1 MSPRSRILI
10 QRLSVP
16 LGLLWVTWLVA
27 FAWRPLMLG
36 FYDDDWI
43 SLLLRTRDYGP
54 LSWDRFASFMH
65 HYLNRPC
72 IGVTTYLMSLV
83 GGESAVAW
91 HLAVAGLSLGAAI
104 CLRSMLRAL
113 LALLDVRD
121 RWPADLGAAIWLA
134 FPWMLGTT
142 AWPTLTP
149 TLVAMMGFA
158 LAATVLFR
166 AWRRGRSPWLAPATL
181 LLVGLLTYESFYGQ
195 LVCLLLIGLVLGVP
209 RRVGWRSFATTAG
222 ALMVVQVAAV
232 VWNRASATINPS
244 MPNKSFNPDWPL
256 RLVDNVLRLP
266 RAVHYPLEG
275 LSPVPEFLLAAVL
288 LGGATLLLIRLRR
301 RDERSR
307 ARHSLGVLLVAG
319 VGVVLGCA
327 VLAGAGY
334 GVSGL
339 GPESRTTQVF
349 SFWLAVAWTV
359 TLSAAVT
366 AHRGLR
372 YGCTGV
378 AVASIGLLA
387 IAGYLRGRV
396 WSEVWDIQ
404 RATLARVAVSEL
416 EQARDGAAVLL
427 IGPHRHK
434 RVTTFPYHWV
444 VSGAMHYTY
453 PSLSHLT
460 FYPAREDWQTR
471 WDGQRVEQR
480 RRDGHVLNIH
490 DTDEVW
496 FWVGETG
503 AVYAAE
509 APFTHPRSSAVRP
522 ADAANGG
529 GQPAGARA
537 ADSGPRFS
545 AAPAPDDLVN
555 HRGN

>member
-1 MSPRSRILI
+1 MSTRSGILVR
-10 QRLSVP
+10 RLSFP
-16 LGLLWVTWLVA
+16 LGLLLVTWLVA

-65 HYLNRPC
+65 HYLNRPS

-83 GGESAVAW
+83 GGESAVRW
-91 HLAVAGLSLGAAI
+91 HLAVAALSLGAAF

-113 LALLDVRD
+113 LALLEVRE

-166 AWRRGRSPWLAPATL
+166 AWRRGRSPWFVPAAL

-195 LVCLLLIGLVLGVP
+195 LVCLLLIGLVVGVP
-209 RRVGWRSFATTAG
+209 QRVRWRSFAQTAG
-222 ALMVVQVAAV
+222 ALIVVQLVAA
-232 VWNRASATINPS
+232 VWNRASASINPS

-256 RLVDNVLRLP
+256 QLVDNLLRLP
-266 RAVHYPLEG
+266 RVIHYPLEG

-288 LGGATLLLIRLRR
+288 LGGGALLLVRLGGQ
-301 RDERSR
+301 DEVSR
-307 ARHSLGVLLVAG
+307 ARHSLGVLVVAG

-349 SFWLAVAWTV
+349 SFWLAIAWTV
-359 TLSAAVT
+359 TLSAVLSAN
-366 AHRGLR
+366 RGLR
-372 YGCTGV
+372 YSYTGV

-416 EQARDGAAVLL
+416 EQAREGAAVLL
-427 IGPHRHK
+427 IGPHRHE

-471 WDGQRVEQR
+471 WDGRRVEQR
-480 RRDGHVLNIH
+480 RRDGHVLNVH
-490 DTDEVW
+490 DTGEVW
-496 FWVGETG
+496 FWVGKTG
-503 AVYAAE
+503 AVYAAD
-509 APFTHPRSSAVRP
+509 APFTYPRPGAVQVV
-522 ADAANGG
+522 DAAGKDDRQTG
-529 GQPAGARA
+529 TRTAGAE
-537 ADSGPRFS
+537 PRFS
-545 AAPAPDDLVN
+545 VAMDPDGRAVHGEN
-555 HRGN
+555 